1 VSEATRVACVMGW
14 PAKQSRSPK
23 LHGYWIKRYN
33 IDGDYRVAEIPPEDF
48 PAFLADFAKN
58 GYVGGNV
65 TMPHKDMA
73 LAKSEPDERARN
85 VGAANTLWLD
95 NGRLRST
102 NTDVEGFIG
111 ALDANAPGWDRMTD
125 TAVVLGA
132 GGASRAVV
140 FGLIERGIKTIH
152 VVNRTA
158 AKAEAARVRFGSA
171 VHPATWEDV
180 PRLLNGAKL
189 LINASSLG
197 MKGQPE
203 LKIDLSPMA
212 KDAVVADIVYVP
224 LKTKLLEAAQQ
235 RGFRTSDGLDMLLHQ
250 AVRGFTL
257 WFGIKPE
264 VTKELRDMLAADV
277 MKST

>member
-33 IDGDYRVAEIPPEDF
+33 IDGDYRVAEIPPESF
-48 PAFLADFAKN
+48 PEFVKNLAKN

-65 TMPHKDMA
+65 TMPHKDVA
-73 LAKSEPDERARN
+73 FAQSEPDERAKA
-85 VGAANTLWLD
+85 VGAANTLWVD
-95 NGRLRST
+95 GSRLRST

-111 ALDANAPGWDRMTD
+111 ALDANAPGWDRITD

-132 GGASRAVV
+132 GGASRAVIY
-140 FGLIERGIKTIH
+140 GLIERGIKTID
-152 VVNRTA
+152 VVNRTP
-158 AKAEAARVRFGSA
+158 AKAEAAKTRFGSA
-171 VHPATWEDV
+171 VHPATWDDV
-180 PRLLNGAKL
+180 PRLLKGAKL

-235 RGFRTSDGLDMLLHQ
+235 RGFRTSDGLDMLLYQ

-264 VTKELRDMLAADV
+264 VTKELREMLAADV

>member
-1 VSEATRVACVMGW
+1 MTDQTRVACVMGW

-33 IDGDYRVAEIPPEDF
+33 IDGDYRVAEIPPEEF
-48 PAFLADFAKN
+48 PAFVQSLAKN

-65 TMPHKDMA
+65 TMPHKEVAFA
-73 LAKSEPDERARN
+73 LSEPDERARA

-95 NGRLRST
+95 NGKLRAT

-111 ALDANAPGWDRMTD
+111 ALDANAPGWDRNTD
-125 TAVVLGA
+125 TAIVLGA
-132 GGASRAVV
+132 GGASRAVIC
-140 FGLIERGIKTIH
+140 GLIERGIKTIH

-158 AKAEAARVRFGSA
+158 AKAAAAKERFGSA
-171 VHPATWEDV
+171 VHPATWDDV
-180 PRLLNGAKL
+180 PRLLKGAKL

-235 RGFRTSDGLDMLLHQ
+235 RSFKTSDGLDMLLYQ

-257 WFGIKPE
+257 WFGKKPE